1 MVHFHC
7 VLPMLA
13 ERFFGHDFHF
23 PAFTLLFSSPATMLW
38 SYLSDPCLAGLILCG
53 CIMNRIYRVS
63 PSGFCSTDRPFIAD
77 DHWWSTGKHTLNC
90 LDLMRDY
97 GDDVL

>member
-13 ERFFGHDFHF
+13 ERFFFGHDFHF

-38 SYLSDPCLAGLILCG
+38 SYLSDPRLAGVDTLQVRHRTGSTEFLHQ
-53 CIMNRIYRVS
+53 
-63 PSGFCSTDRPFIAD
+63 GFCKCGSP
-77 DHWWSTGKHTLNC
+77 TL
-90 LDLMRDY
+90 LPE
-97 GDDVL
+97 